1 MTATGLSCTHPTVR
15 SPVEGKAHQ
24 GEQMKVLQSVRA
36 QTIVLRVVFGLPS
49 AVRRALAGRP
59 ITVDGPAL
67 NPDLQLLLRLM
78 KIADEGMLAKT
89 TPELSR
95 AQMEIGSRLAAGRPI
110 GGIATRQL
118 TIPADHGG
126 IGARLY
132 TPDGL
137 DDGSGLLVFYH
148 GGGWVVGSLDS
159 HDAVCRYLAVTSAVR
174 VLSIDYRLAPEHP
187 FPAGVSDAATAFRWA
202 REHAFDLG
210 ADPAAIALGGDSAG
224 GNLAAVTA
232 QQAVAAGET
241 APAFLLLFYPGV
253 DASVRR
259 RSRELFGEGFYLT
272 DESMDWFLDH
282 YLSNPEEKTDPRVSP
297 LLAADLSGMPATY
310 LVTAGFDPLRDEGEA
325 FAARLAEAGVSVVL
339 KRQDDLIHGFISMLA
354 IGHHCREALAE
365 AAGAL
370 RDGLPL
376 RARSVA
382 RDEQPTG

>member
-1 MTATGLSCTHPTVR
+1 MNA
-15 SPVEGKAHQ
+15 
-24 GEQMKVLQSVRA
+24 LQSARA
-36 QTIVLRVVFGLPS
+36 QTIALHVVFGLPS
-49 AVRRALAGRP
+49 VIRRALAGRP
-59 ITVDGPAL
+59 ITVDRQAL
-67 NPDLQLLLRLM
+67 NSDLQLLLKLM
-78 KIADEGMLAKT
+78 KIAGEGTLTKT
-89 TPELSR
+89 TPEQSR
-95 AQMEIGSRLAAGRPI
+95 TQTEIGSRIAAGSPI
-110 GGIATRQL
+110 GGIATREL

-137 DDGSGLLVFYH
+137 DDGSGLLIFYH

-159 HDAVCRYLAVTSAVR
+159 HDAVCRYLAANSAVR

-202 REHAFDLG
+202 REHAADLG
-210 ADPAAIALGGDSAG
+210 ANPAAIALGGDSAG

-282 YLSNPEEKTDPRVSP
+282 YLSKPQDKTDPRVSP
-297 LLAADLSGMPATY
+297 LLAADLSGMPPTY

-325 FAARLAEAGVSVVL
+325 FADRLTQAGVSVVL

-354 IGHHCREALAE
+354 IGDRCREALAE
-365 AAGAL
+365 AASAL

-376 RARSVA
+376 STRSVA
-382 RDEQPTG
+382 RDKQPTG